1 MEPRVN
7 IVGAGQAQKLMA
19 SVGFNN
25 NLAVNPDMFMRRL
38 ATEERLQA
46 RTRSKFSEMLDSL
59 NDF

>member
-1 MEPRVN
+1 MN

-19 SVGFNN
+19 SVGFNSTV
-25 NLAVNPDMFMRRL
+25 AVNPDSFMRRL

-46 RTRSKFSEMLDSL
+46 RTRSKFNEMLDSL

>member
-1 MEPRVN
+1 
-7 IVGAGQAQKLMA
+7 MA
-19 SVGFNN
+19 SVGFNGSVS
-25 NLAVNPDMFMRRL
+25 VNPDMFMRRL